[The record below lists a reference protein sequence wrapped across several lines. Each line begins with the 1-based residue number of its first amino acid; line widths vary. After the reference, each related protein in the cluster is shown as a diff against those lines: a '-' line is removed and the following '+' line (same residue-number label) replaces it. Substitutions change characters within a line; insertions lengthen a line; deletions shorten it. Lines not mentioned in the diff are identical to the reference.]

1 MEKVLILTKN
11 DCPNC
16 KNLKMF
22 LKMALG
28 DKYAPDIQEVHQTD
42 QAEQFLQLVTQYQ
55 ITSTPAMIYSNE
67 VVRYFQPQEVVS
79 FLHKHLGKR

>member
-1 MEKVLILTKN
+1 MEKVIILTKN

-16 KNLKMF
+16 KNLKLF

-28 DKYAPDIQEVHQTD
+28 DKYAPDIEEVHQVD
-42 QAEQFLQLVTQYQ
+42 HPSRFQALVAQHQ
-55 ITSTPAMIYSNE
+55 ITSTPALIYRQD
-67 VVRYFQPQEVVS
+67 VVRYFQPQEVVN